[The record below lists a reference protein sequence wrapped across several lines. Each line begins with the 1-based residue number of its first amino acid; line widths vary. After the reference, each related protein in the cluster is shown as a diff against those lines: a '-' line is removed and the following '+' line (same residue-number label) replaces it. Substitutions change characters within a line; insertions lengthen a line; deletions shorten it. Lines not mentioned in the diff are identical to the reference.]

1 MFASRLMEKFG
12 SPMAK
17 PKDDL
22 DLRKLEVFYWVAE
35 FKSFSLAADH
45 LSLRQPTVSAHI
57 RELEQSLGAKILNR
71 VGGEIT
77 PTALGQVL
85 LERAKA
91 LLALKRETQAA
102 LHNFQGRVRGE
113 LLVGGSNI
121 PGEFILPRR
130 LGAFIRKYPEV
141 RPILRIGDSAG
152 IVDAVLDGK
161 VEVGF
166 VGFKGGDGRLNYQG
180 VWKDEMVLAVPK
192 GHPWTRLK
200 EVDLSDLK
208 KEGFISREEG
218 SGTLR
223 SFRSLLSRK
232 VKEPETLLNVIMV
245 LGSTEAIKEALIA
258 GHGVSILSRTS
269 IQREIEDGLLKE
281 VPIRGLKLER
291 DFYQVFHRRRTLSP
305 VSQAFIQFLKHN

>member
-1 MFASRLMEKFG
+1 MLASRLMEKFG

-17 PKDDL
+17 PKVDL

-57 RELEQSLGAKILNR
+57 RELEQRLGAKILNR
-71 VGGEIT
+71 IGGEIT

-121 PGEFILPRR
+121 PGEFILPRK

>member
-17 PKDDL
+17 PKVDL

-57 RELEQSLGAKILNR
+57 RELEQRLGAKILNR
-71 VGGEIT
+71 IGGEIT

-121 PGEFILPRR
+121 PGEFILPRK

-152 IVDAVLDGK
+152 IVEAVLDGK
-161 VEVGF
+161 VEIGF

>member
-1 MFASRLMEKFG
+1 VLASRLMEKFG

-17 PKDDL
+17 PKVDL

-57 RELEQSLGAKILNR
+57 RELEQRLGAKILNR
-71 VGGEIT
+71 IGGEIT

-121 PGEFILPRR
+121 PGEFILPRK

-152 IVDAVLDGK
+152 IVEAVLDGK

-166 VGFKGGDGRLNYQG
+166 VGFKGGDGRLNFQG

>member
-1 MFASRLMEKFG
+1 MLASRLMEKFG

-57 RELEQSLGAKILNR
+57 RELEQRLGAKILNR
-71 VGGEIT
+71 IGGEIT

-121 PGEFILPRR
+121 PGEFILPRK

>member
-1 MFASRLMEKFG
+1 MLASRLMDNFG
-12 SPMAK
+12 SSMAK
-17 PKDDL
+17 PKVDL

-121 PGEFILPRR
+121 PGEFILPRK

-166 VGFKGGDGRLNYQG
+166 VGFKGGDGRLNFQG

>member
-1 MFASRLMEKFG
+1 MEKFG

-57 RELEQSLGAKILNR
+57 RELEQRLGAKILNR
-71 VGGEIT
+71 IGGEIT

-121 PGEFILPRR
+121 PGEFILPRK

-166 VGFKGGDGRLNYQG
+166 VGFKGGDGRLNFQG

>member
-1 MFASRLMEKFG
+1 MLASRLMEKFG

-17 PKDDL
+17 PKVDL

-57 RELEQSLGAKILNR
+57 RELEQRLGAKILNR
-71 VGGEIT
+71 IGGEIT

-121 PGEFILPRR
+121 PGEFILPRK

-152 IVDAVLDGK
+152 IVEAVLDGK

-166 VGFKGGDGRLNYQG
+166 VGFKGGDGRLNFQG

-192 GHPWTRLK
+192 GHPWTRFK

>member
-1 MFASRLMEKFG
+1 VLASRLMEKFG

-17 PKDDL
+17 PKVDL

-57 RELEQSLGAKILNR
+57 RELEQRLGAKILNR
-71 VGGEIT
+71 IGGEIT

-121 PGEFILPRR
+121 PGEFILPRK

-152 IVDAVLDGK
+152 IVEAVLDGK

>member
-1 MFASRLMEKFG
+1 MLASRLMEKFG

-17 PKDDL
+17 PKVDL

-57 RELEQSLGAKILNR
+57 RELEQRLGAKILNR
-71 VGGEIT
+71 IGGEIT

-121 PGEFILPRR
+121 PGEFILPRK

-152 IVDAVLDGK
+152 IVEAVLDGK

>member
-17 PKDDL
+17 PKVDL

-121 PGEFILPRR
+121 PGEFILPRK

>member
-1 MFASRLMEKFG
+1 MEKFG

-17 PKDDL
+17 PKVDL

-35 FKSFSLAADH
+35 FKSFSLAGDH

-57 RELEQSLGAKILNR
+57 RELEQRLGAKILNR
-71 VGGEIT
+71 IGGEIT

-121 PGEFILPRR
+121 PGEFILPRK